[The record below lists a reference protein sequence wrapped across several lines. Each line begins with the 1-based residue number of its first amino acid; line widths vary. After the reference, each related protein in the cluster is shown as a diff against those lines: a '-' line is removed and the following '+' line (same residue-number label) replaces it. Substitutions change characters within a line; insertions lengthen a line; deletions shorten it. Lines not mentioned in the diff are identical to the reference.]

1 MIRVRMFVNYI
12 CNECVLF
19 DVCGLNYN
27 IEVGKQSV
35 ALLSMFCACV
45 CVCAFACRDSS
56 HSGSIIQ
63 NHLTQI
69 LGGKGF

>member
-45 CVCAFACRDSS
+45 CVFVRSLAGIRHTREASS
-56 HSGSIIQ
+56 KII
-63 NHLTQI
+63 
-69 LGGKGF
+69 